1 MITFIVTY
9 DDRVSKIPLSCTF
22 CTLNPPFIKT
32 PVLCVSVVSGLF
44 VFSASVSSQSLVSQA
59 AYYTPQEV
67 NAYALQYYGS
77 QLQTVTSQFA
87 KQYQLLQKQQQQ
99 QLALAK
105 AEAEKK
111 AAKARQVAV
120 RKPTVNASGK
130 VLKTASTTSLA
141 YAPLKEGS
149 HTFYA
154 GQCTRYVASQKTIP
168 WGGNAGEWLNN
179 AKAEGYETSTAPK
192 AGAILVTN
200 ESSTGHVAIVE
211 EVKGDKMIVSEMN
224 YAGWGKVTKREIPL
238 DSSKIKGYITDAR
251 VAS

>member
-1 MITFIVTY
+1 MF
-9 DDRVSKIPLSCTF
+9 
-22 CTLNPPFIKT
+22 
-32 PVLCVSVVSGLF
+32 G
-44 VFSASVSSQSLVSQA
+44 ASVSSHSFVSQA
-59 AYYTPQEV
+59 ALSTPQEV
-67 NAYALQYYGS
+67 NTYALQYYSS
-77 QLQTVTSQFA
+77 QVQTVSSEFA
-87 KQYQLLQKQQQQ
+87 KQYQLLQKKQQ
-99 QLALAK
+99 QLALEK
-105 AEAEKK
+105 AAAEKK

-120 RKPTVNASGK
+120 RKPTTNSSGT
-130 VLKTASTTSLA
+130 VIKTTAATSLA

-179 AKAEGYETSTAPK
+179 AKAEGYETSSAPK

-200 ESSTGHVAIVE
+200 ESSSGHVAIVE
-211 EVKGDKMIVSEMN
+211 EIKGDKMIVSEMN

-238 DSSKIKGYITDAR
+238 DSSKIKGFITDAR

>member
-1 MITFIVTY
+1 M
-9 DDRVSKIPLSCTF
+9 
-22 CTLNPPFIKT
+22 
-32 PVLCVSVVSGLF
+32 
-44 VFSASVSSQSLVSQA
+44 FSASVSSQYLVSQA
-59 AYYTPQEV
+59 AFLSPQAV
-67 NAYALQYYGS
+67 NTYALQEYRS
-77 QLQTVTSQFA
+77 QMQAVSAQFA
-87 KQYQLLQKQQQQ
+87 VQYQLLQKKQQ
-99 QLALAK
+99 QLALEK

-111 AAKARQVAV
+111 AAKARQVALK
-120 RKPTVNASGK
+120 KPTVNASGK
-130 VLKTASTTSLA
+130 VIKAASNTSLA

-179 AKAEGYETSTAPK
+179 AAAKGYETSSAPK

-211 EVKGDKMIVSEMN
+211 EIKGDKMIVSEMN

-238 DSSKIKGYITDAR
+238 DSSKIKGYITDDR

>member
-1 MITFIVTY
+1 MF
-9 DDRVSKIPLSCTF
+9 
-22 CTLNPPFIKT
+22 
-32 PVLCVSVVSGLF
+32 G
-44 VFSASVSSQSLVSQA
+44 ASVSSHPFVSQA
-59 AYYTPQEV
+59 ALSTPQEV
-67 NAYALQYYGS
+67 NTYALQYYSS
-77 QLQTVTSQFA
+77 QVQTVSGEFA
-87 KQYQLLQKQQQQ
+87 KQYQLLQKKQQ
-99 QLALAK
+99 QLALEK
-105 AEAEKK
+105 AAAEKK
-111 AAKARQVAV
+111 AAKARQVVV
-120 RKPTVNASGK
+120 RKPTTNSSGT
-130 VLKTASTTSLA
+130 VIKTTGATSLA

-179 AKAEGYETSTAPK
+179 AKAEGYETSSAPK

-211 EVKGDKMIVSEMN
+211 EIKGDKMIVSEMN

-238 DSSKIKGYITDAR
+238 DSSRIKGYITDAR